1 MADIELDKARLML
14 DKEKIDSQERI
25 EGAKLGAKS
34 AFDKDKLEADQ
45 NARGVEI
52 GLKLSEKE
60 QLQEQDTQL
69 TEE

>member
-1 MADIELDKARLML
+1 MYLNIFFTNIIIFKLLL

-45 NARGVEI
+45 QARGVEL
-52 GLKLSEKE
+52 GL
-60 QLQEQDTQL
+60 QMNQQPQE
-69 TEE
+69 